1 MPWLLQN
8 KLYLD
13 LLLKMTRQEAIEV
26 QVVQMIRANLSL
38 PTSLLRNILAST
50 DETKTPFALSPPASH
65 SAAALE
71 GQLPLGCAAKL
82 L

>member
-26 QVVQMIRANLSL
+26 QVVQLIKANLSL
-38 PTSLLRNILAST
+38 PASLLRNILGST
-50 DETKTPFALSPPASH
+50 DETKTLSLSLLLPAI
-65 SAAALE
+65 
-71 GQLPLGCAAKL
+71 QQQPLKANFL
-82 L
+82 

>member
-26 QVVQMIRANLSL
+26 QVVQLIRANLSL
-38 PTSLLRNILAST
+38 PTSLLRNILGST
-50 DETKTPFALSPPASH
+50 DETKTLSLALLLPAI
-65 SAAALE
+65 
-71 GQLPLGCAAKL
+71 QQQPLKANFL
-82 L
+82 